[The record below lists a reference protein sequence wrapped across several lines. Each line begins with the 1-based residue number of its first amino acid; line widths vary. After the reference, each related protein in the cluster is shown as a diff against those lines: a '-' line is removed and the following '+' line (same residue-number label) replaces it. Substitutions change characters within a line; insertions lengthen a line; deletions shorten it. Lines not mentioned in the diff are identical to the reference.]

1 MTFEEYVGRFR
12 LLQHSAEKAQRR
24 LELFS
29 SGAYQ
34 GFMKR
39 FEGCGRPELSS
50 VIFSTEQ
57 LERDLAKKQRM
68 CERYAI
74 RLTRAISLMEAGELR
89 DYALQH
95 YLYGLTHEQIADQS
109 FFCVRTVYRYAR
121 HARLALMKAMKQV
134 APKPI
139 RTAPCRYRIQGR
151 MPRKSTNL
159 DRIARAVASAT
170 ALRRRDGSTWHFGVV

>member
-12 LLQHSAEKAQRR
+12 LLQHGAEKAQRR
-24 LELFS
+24 LELYS

-34 GFMKR
+34 GFLSR

-50 VIFSTEQ
+50 VIFSTEELQ
-57 LERDLAKKQRM
+57 RDLAKKQRL
-68 CERYAI
+68 CERYAV
-74 RLTRAISLMEAGELR
+74 RLTRAISLMESGELR

-121 HARLALMKAMKQV
+121 HARLALMEALKKVHPKAV
-134 APKPI
+134 
-139 RTAPCRYRIQGR
+139 RTEPCRYRIRGR
-151 MPRKSTNL
+151 LPRKRTDL
-159 DRIARAVASAT
+159 DRVSRAVASAT
-170 ALRRRDGSTWHFGVV
+170 ALRRRDGSRRYFGAV

>member
-1 MTFEEYVGRFR
+1 MTLEEYVGRFR

-24 LELFS
+24 LELYS

-34 GFMKR
+34 GFLKR
-39 FEGCGRPELSS
+39 FGSCGRPELSS
-50 VIFSTEQ
+50 VLFSTER
-57 LERDLAKKQRM
+57 LKEDLAKKQRM

-121 HARLALMKAMKQV
+121 HARLALMEAMKQV

-139 RTAPCRYRIQGR
+139 RTVSHRYRIKGKL
-151 MPRKSTNL
+151 PRKSLNL
-159 DRIARAVASAT
+159 DRISRAVASVT
-170 ALRRRDGSTWHFGVV
+170 ALRRRDGSPRYFGVI

>member
-1 MTFEEYVGRFR
+1 MTLEEYVGRFR

-24 LELFS
+24 LELFA

-34 GFMKR
+34 GFLKR
-39 FEGCGRPELSS
+39 FEACGRPELSP
-50 VIFSTEQ
+50 VLLSTEE
-57 LERDLAKKQRM
+57 LRRDFAKKQRL

-74 RLTRAISLMEAGELR
+74 RLTRAISLMEPGELR

-109 FFCVRTVYRYAR
+109 FYCVRTVYRYAR

-134 APKPI
+134 EPKPL
-139 RTAPCRYRIQGR
+139 RTAPHRYRIKGR
-151 MPRKSTNL
+151 LPRKRVSL
-159 DRIARAVASAT
+159 DKISRAVASVT
-170 ALRRRDGSTWHFGVV
+170 ALRRREGVARYYGVI

>member
-34 GFMKR
+34 GFLHR
-39 FEGCGRPELSS
+39 FEGSCHPSLSS
-50 VIFSTEQ
+50 VVFSTEKLQ
-57 LERDLAKKQRM
+57 KELAKKQRM

-74 RLTRAISLMEAGELR
+74 RLTRAISLMEPGELR

-121 HARLALMKAMKQV
+121 HARLALIEALKKV
-134 APKPI
+134 GPKPI
-139 RTAPCRYRIQGR
+139 RTDPHRYRVQGKL
-151 MPRKSTNL
+151 PRKSTDL
-159 DRIARAVASAT
+159 DKISRAVASVT
-170 ALRRRDGSTWHFGVV
+170 ALRRRERSAWHFGAV

>member
-1 MTFEEYVGRFR
+1 MTLEEYVGRFR

-24 LELFS
+24 LELLS

-34 GFMKR
+34 GFLKR
-39 FEGCGRPELSS
+39 FEGCERPELTS
-50 VIFSTEQ
+50 VLFSTER
-57 LERDLAKKQRM
+57 LRRDYAKKQRM

-121 HARLALMKAMKQV
+121 HARLALMEAMKRV
-134 APKPI
+134 EPKPI
-139 RTAPCRYRIQGR
+139 RTAPRRYRIKGSI
-151 MPRKSTNL
+151 PRKNVSL
-159 DRIARAVASAT
+159 DRISRAVASAT

>member
-1 MTFEEYVGRFR
+1 MTLEEYVGRFR

-34 GFMKR
+34 GFLKR
-39 FEGCGRPELSS
+39 FEGSEHPELSL
-50 VIFSTEQ
+50 VLFSTES
-57 LERDLAKKQRM
+57 LRRDFEKKQRL
-68 CERYAI
+68 CERYAV

-121 HARLALMKAMKQV
+121 HARLALMEAMKRV
-134 APKPI
+134 EPKPT
-139 RTAPCRYRIQGR
+139 RSAPCRYRIKGR
-151 MPRKSTNL
+151 LPRKSLSL
-159 DRIARAVASAT
+159 DQISRAVASAT
-170 ALRRRDGSTWHFGVV
+170 ALRRRDGSVLHFGAV